1 MRVKASVLLSLF
13 TFFLLLP
20 SSVSAGYRAYAEASN
35 GSGTIIKKD
44 EVFGPPLPINARV
57 RFQNLEPYVTSS
69 ITASSMAVRTYSP
82 HETDTGTYSQ
92 ANATAE
98 FTGTYTA
105 ATPTLDFFYDYSAY
119 KKVTPEFGGSYLEPA
134 IPGHTSGWIKIE
146 DITDVVTLHET
157 ELTTDPA
164 TDTITVATPIGHKI
178 RVSFGVSVI
187 YKFYYCCEVKLS
199 YEINVSF
206 YDDLDSDGYTVDEG
220 DCDDT
225 DPNVNPG
232 MTEIPYNGKDDD
244 CNPDT
249 PDDDLDGD
257 GCDANCQFELFC
269 GDGSLDAGEQCDD
282 GNTANGDGCDANCQI
297 EPFCGDGSFDVGEQ
311 CDDGNTA
318 NGDGCDAN
326 CQFEPFCGDGSFDVG
341 EQCDDGNTN
350 NRDGCRNDCTLPYCG
365 DGIVDTDEQCDD
377 GNTVNGDGCENN
389 CTVTPSSTKPNNPSD
404 LTATAVSSNQID
416 LTWQDNADNEE
427 GFYIWRY
434 NSSIGWRQIDIVSS
448 DTTGYSN
455 TGLSPSTTYIYAIYA
470 YNSAGFSGW
479 AISSSVT
486 TLSSDSSD

>member
-105 ATPTLDFFYDYSAY
+105 ATPTLNFFYDYSAY
-119 KKVTPEFGGSYLEPA
+119 KKVTPEFNGSYLEPA

-257 GCDANCQFELFC
+257 GCDANCQIEPFC
-269 GDGSLDAGEQCDD
+269 GDGSLDA
-282 GNTANGDGCDANCQI
+282 
-297 EPFCGDGSFDVGEQ
+297 GEQ

-326 CQFEPFCGDGSFDVG
+326 CQFEPFCGDGSFDAG
-341 EQCDDGNTN
+341 EQCDDGNTVN
-350 NRDGCRNDCTLPYCG
+350 GDGCRNDCTLSCG

-427 GFYIWRY
+427 GFYIWRN

>member
-105 ATPTLDFFYDYSAY
+105 ATPTLNFFYDYSAY
-119 KKVTPEFGGSYLEPA
+119 KKVTPEFNGSYLEPA

-199 YEINVSF
+199 YAMNVSF

-257 GCDANCQFELFC
+257 GCDANCQIEPFC

-282 GNTANGDGCDANCQI
+282 GNTANGDGCDANCQF
-297 EPFCGDGSFDVGEQ
+297 ELFCGDGSL
-311 CDDGNTA
+311 
-318 NGDGCDAN
+318 DA
-326 CQFEPFCGDGSFDVG
+326 G

-427 GFYIWRY
+427 GFYIWRN